1 MDTIFAVKCSTDHEF
16 FTSEEEAI
24 KYAIVM
30 MNANDSE
37 DRWIETSENSWSR
50 GGQII
55 KVEEIDVYSRWSD
68 EPLLLS
74 ELKDLNK
81 TPDDFEHL
89 F

>member
-1 MDTIFAVKCSTDHEF
+1 
-16 FTSEEEAI
+16 
-24 KYAIVM
+24 